1 MVRRGARL
9 VAHGQAAAPTIVVT
23 AALLLGFQAIRVFAT
38 HTFWVLGETSS
49 REVLALVTLGGFA
62 ATVLAWPLVW
72 GVGLGPARAWSLRLL
87 AIGATIGQISTAP
100 WVDLGAGLAGLV
112 GLGWFIALLLPAL
125 GSPARIG
132 LALALLIDVVVR
144 VSFITVDAPF
154 AHEPAA
160 AAIVAVAVAIVAIA
174 PRWAATWP
182 ASLPTFRNAWPL
194 TGLGPGLAIFMLL
207 SGNFGQ
213 INIALGGHPGTN
225 AILTAAFTSVGLL
238 GTWVVV
244 SAPRTKTR
252 LPFAISGLLLLV
264 GFLLWDA
271 RTPLAGYGALI
282 VATAI
287 PVVLAG
293 IIPDQGLDKRALAS
307 AMCVTVGLVFF
318 VALLF
323 VFYSFYGPAWVLR
336 FAVAAVLA
344 TLLIARVFRASS
356 KTLGMMKSTRPLLV
370 PMASSLLIL
379 IPAIVVN
386 VSGAMPDGDA
396 KALPG
401 SLTVITYNIR
411 QGFGTEGRFDLEAV
425 ARTLED
431 HPADVVAL
439 QEVGRGWVISGAID
453 TLTWLSQ
460 RLDLPYAYGG
470 NATGL
475 WGNAVLSRLPLRSV
489 NHHFKEPGRIPR
501 GVLEVEIDVG
511 DRTYTIL
518 NTHLDHEVDGDLTRE
533 LQVEAILNV
542 WGGRTHT
549 AVVGDLNALP
559 NERPIQHLLAEG
571 FRDPDVGGPP
581 TFPDNHL
588 HQLASPQD
596 RDSYIATGDRID
608 YVLHTPDMVAA
619 EVLRPFTGASDHEPV
634 WVRLVSETT
643 ASR

>member
-1 MVRRGARL
+1 MVRRGSRL
-9 VAHGQAAAPTIVVT
+9 VAHGRNAAPTIVVT
-23 AALLLGFQAIRVFAT
+23 AALLLGFQSIRVFAT

-62 ATVLAWPLVW
+62 TAVLAWPLVRS
-72 GVGLGPARAWSLRLL
+72 VGLGQARAWSLRML
-87 AIGATIGQISTAP
+87 AGGATIGQISTAP

-132 LALALLIDVVVR
+132 LALALLIDIVVR

-160 AAIVAVAVAIVAIA
+160 AAIVAVAVAIVALG

-182 ASLPTFRNAWPL
+182 AGLPTLQNAWPL
-194 TGLGPGLAIFMLL
+194 IGLGPGLAIFMLL

-213 INIALGGHPGTN
+213 INIALGDHPGPN
-225 AILTAAFTSVGLL
+225 AILTAAFTSLGLL
-238 GTWVVV
+238 GAWVVS
-244 SAPRTKTR
+244 SAPRTETR
-252 LPFAISGLLLLV
+252 LALTTSGLLLLV
-264 GFLLWDA
+264 GFVLWDTHTLA
-271 RTPLAGYGALI
+271 AGYGALI
-282 VATAI
+282 VAAAL

-293 IIPDQGLDKRALAS
+293 IIPDPGLAKRALAS
-307 AMCVTVGLVFF
+307 AMCVTVGLILF

-323 VFYSFYGPAWVLR
+323 VFYSFYGPDWVLR

-344 TLLIARVFRASS
+344 TLLIARVVRAS
-356 KTLGMMKSTRPLLV
+356 TEAPGMMGGIRSLPVPL
-370 PMASSLLIL
+370 AGSLLIL

-386 VSGAMPDGDA
+386 TSAAIPSGDA
-396 KALPG
+396 TAPPG
-401 SLTVITYNIR
+401 ELTVITYNIR

-431 HPADVVAL
+431 HPTDVVAL
-439 QEVGRGWVISGAID
+439 QEVGRGWVISGAVD

-460 RLDLPYAYGG
+460 RLDLPYTYGG
-470 NATGL
+470 NATDL
-475 WGNAVLSRLPLRSV
+475 WGNAVLSRLPLRSI
-489 NHHFKEPGRIPR
+489 NHHFNEPGRIPR
-501 GVLEVEIDVG
+501 GVLEVEIDGG

-518 NTHLDHEVDGDLTRE
+518 NTHLDHETDGDLTRE
-533 LQVEAILNV
+533 RQVDAILNV
-542 WGGRTHT
+542 WDGRSHT

-571 FRDPDVGGPP
+571 FKDPDVGGPP
-581 TFPDNHL
+581 TFPHNQV
-588 HQLASPQD
+588 HQLASPQH
-596 RDSYIATGDRID
+596 RDSYTPAGDRID

-619 EVLRPFTGASDHEPV
+619 EVRRPFTGASDHEPV